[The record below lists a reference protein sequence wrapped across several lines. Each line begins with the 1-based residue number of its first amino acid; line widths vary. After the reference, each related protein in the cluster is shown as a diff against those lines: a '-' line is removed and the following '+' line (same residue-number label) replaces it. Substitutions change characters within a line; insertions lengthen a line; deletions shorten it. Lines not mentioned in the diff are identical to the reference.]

1 MNCIYIALS
10 ETQWPPKCFTY
21 CLTLTHSLTHS
32 YTDGGVSHARRH
44 PARLEH
50 LGLGVLLMYTSTL
63 GQVDSG
69 IKPPTFWVVDKLH
82 EPLSH
87 CCSIAKLLEFTEIM
101 RLKNQKL
108 LDCFEV

>member
-1 MNCIYIALS
+1 LCFKQTHGHQCSLHIA
-10 ETQWPPKCFTY
+10 F
-21 CLTLTHSLTHS
+21 THS
-32 YTDGGVSHARRH
+32 YNNGGVSHARHH
-44 PARLEH
+44 PARWEQP
-50 LGLGVLLMYTSTL
+50 GFGVLLMYTSTL

-69 IKPPTFWVVDKLH
+69 IKPPTFWVEDKLH

-87 CCSIAKLLEFTEIM
+87 CCSIAKLLEFTEIT